1 MSRSVSVCPCMRVE
15 IDGKNDYLTKSGY
28 PNRQDDRFRGKNMSE
43 NISHYSIMKDKLK
56 THQLD
61 VANRG

>member
-1 MSRSVSVCPCMRVE
+1 MTVLEAKTC
-15 IDGKNDYLTKSGY
+15 
-28 PNRQDDRFRGKNMSE
+28 MSE

>member
-1 MSRSVSVCPCMRVE
+1 MRVE

>member
-28 PNRQDDRFRGKNMSE
+28 PNRQDDRFRGKNMLIGAD
-43 NISHYSIMKDKLK
+43 ISLGGPC
-56 THQLD
+56 
-61 VANRG
+61 AFGREGG